1 MLHPLNKYLVVA
13 PIEKAQEEKPIL
25 LLPEDVS
32 SKPPFQVVSLVQ
44 ANDDCSLPANS
55 RLVVPS
61 HAIEQI
67 NIENVC
73 YYLVLESFVVGYL
86 NE

>member
-1 MLHPLNKYLVVA
+1 MLQPLNKYLVVS
-13 PIEKAQEEKPIL
+13 PVETTQEEKPVL
-25 LLPEDVS
+25 LLPEDVN
-32 SKPPFQVVSLVQ
+32 SKPPFQVVDLVQ
-44 ANDDCSLPANS
+44 ANDNCNLPLNA

-61 HAIEQI
+61 HSIEQVS
-67 NIENVC
+67 IENVC

>member
-1 MLHPLNKYLVVA
+1 MLHPLNKYLVVSLV
-13 PIEKAQEEKPIL
+13 EKPQEDEPIL

-32 SKPPFQVVSLVQ
+32 SKPPFQVVDLVQ
-44 ANDDCSLPANS
+44 ANDTCDLPANA

-61 HAIEQI
+61 HAVEQI
-67 NIENVC
+67 SIEDSC

>member
-1 MLHPLNKYLVVA
+1 VLHPLNKYLVVS
-13 PIEKAQEEKPIL
+13 PIETTQKEKPIL

-44 ANDDCSLPANS
+44 SSDSCSLPANA

-67 NIENVC
+67 SIENVC

-86 NE
+86 SE